1 MLQVY
6 SPPSYLHHPL
16 TVQSILPSHTAHESV
31 LEDVCWIPLGIE
43 SLFITPLG
51 GMFPL
56 QPEGGEKGVDEDMI
70 QLHVPQ
76 GAVRADGEGVLE
88 VRYAVIPDGPFRTP
102 EGYKLCSMA
111 VYLYY
116 NPHQTTKPFYLKL
129 PNWSDAAEHPT
140 FVTSPHTLP
149 EGEKHYQFH
158 LLEGGEFNERYG
170 TLEVDGHSTLFGQAY
185 RLEDTSRYYASLWE
199 RDERNARHSRVA
211 ITYADQVWIQV
222 SVLGVLLL
230 QLDLLSYCNHL
241 DPKALLEE
249 LEQGSQCTV
258 SVCWRPHRRH
268 SGWGAGEGV
277 GRIYSWSKQG
287 RY

>member
-6 SPPSYLHHPL
+6 SPPSYLLHPL

-43 SLFITPLG
+43 SLLITPLG

-56 QPEGGEKGVDEDMI
+56 QAEGGEGVDEDMI

-102 EGYKLCSMA
+102 EGYKLCRMA

-185 RLEDTSRYYASLWE
+185 RLEDTSRYYASLWK
-199 RDERNARHSRVA
+199 RDEKNPRPSRVA

-230 QLDLLSYCNHL
+230 QLDLLSCCNHL

-249 LEQGSQCTV
+249 LEEGSQCTV
-258 SVCWRPHRRH
+258 SVCWRPH
-268 SGWGAGEGV
+268 
-277 GRIYSWSKQG
+277 
-287 RY
+287 